1 MRTSSFL
8 NRSEICKTLTIAV
21 TLPVALTFKMYYRL
35 SRSRRDWQESCEL
48 WTLSVS
54 EALWW
59 AVNEICP
66 QVNFDKVFCLTF
78 SQSVTVGFSVKTSNN
93 PVVLLTCHCFKLQMA
108 PETTSWFLV
117 KTSLSPLQE
126 AGWCPGLHL
135 IGWPIVCT
143 PATGEISSVKVI
155 YRQQANKTTSKLL
168 NDMCRVSRLMEQRRC
183 GTWAGGTLKLQPEQR
198 VWCVT
203 PLTLPAT
210 YTIWLRCFPPDVQVT
225 RPAHTDTEQFSEVI
239 QNENLQNSAK
249 CLNL

>member
-1 MRTSSFL
+1 M
-8 NRSEICKTLTIAV
+8 
-21 TLPVALTFKMYYRL
+21 
-35 SRSRRDWQESCEL
+35 
-48 WTLSVS
+48 
-54 EALWW
+54 
-59 AVNEICP
+59 
-66 QVNFDKVFCLTF
+66 NFDKVFCLTF

-93 PVVLLTCHCFKLQMA
+93 PVVSLTCHCFKLQMA

-126 AGWCPGLHL
+126 ARWCPGLHL

-210 YTIWLRCFPPDVQVT
+210 YTVWLRCFPPDVQVT